1 MHFLLSK
8 ISCKLLISLPDSLK
22 LDHGIC
28 DNVKSIVMTSRAEL
42 HDLEHGHYEKTKVIT
57 ANADRSLGDDYKV
70 SNISLLGIYIYMH
83 IYIVVCFSNIEI
95 CVLWARWMKQLV
107 QHREGDRSTFRTAN
121 RSGSW

>member
-1 MHFLLSK
+1 MQGFHLLSLLDLKIVTFQANPFLVVLTVLFPHSGTYFFFQHMHFLLPK

-57 ANADRSLGDDYKV
+57 GNADRSLGDDYKV
-70 SNISLLGIYIYMH
+70 SNISLLGIYIY
-83 IYIVVCFSNIEI
+83 IYI
-95 CVLWARWMKQLV
+95 
-107 QHREGDRSTFRTAN
+107 
-121 RSGSW
+121 